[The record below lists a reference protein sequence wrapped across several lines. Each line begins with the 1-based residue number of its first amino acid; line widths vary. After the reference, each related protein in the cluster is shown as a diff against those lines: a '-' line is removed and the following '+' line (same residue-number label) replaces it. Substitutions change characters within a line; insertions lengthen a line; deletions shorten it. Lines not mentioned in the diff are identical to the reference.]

1 MSRDVLALNAGS
13 STLKVSLY
21 RFEGERETQLLA
33 QTLQLKDG
41 DDARLLEQLLPRIV
55 TAGGRPP
62 AAVSHRLV
70 HGGDRFS
77 EPTRVDDV
85 VFEQL
90 EELVDLAPLH
100 LPPALALL
108 KQAREQLR
116 GVPHVA
122 CFDTAFH
129 RTLPPVAR
137 RFALPHE
144 LYAKGIRRYGFHGLS
159 CEYSLSV
166 LKPTPARVVV
176 AHLGSGA
183 SLTAIR
189 DGRSVDT
196 SMGLTPSGGIPMGT
210 RPGDLDPGV
219 LLHLLRTGQYS
230 ANTLEQLIDHA
241 SGLKGLAD
249 TSNMAELLTRV
260 DRGDAQAQAAVET
273 FAYGVKKQLGAFV
286 AVLGGLDCLV
296 FTGGIG
302 EHAPRVRQL
311 ALAGLEALGIEL
323 DATLNARNAPSIGSE
338 RSRAQVRI
346 IEANENLVLARAG
359 SAAIST
365 S

>member
-1 MSRDVLALNAGS
+1 MTRDVLALNAGS

-21 RFEGERETQLLA
+21 RFEAECETELFA
-33 QTLQLKDG
+33 RTLQLKDG
-41 DDARLLEQLLPRIV
+41 DDARLLEQLLPQLV
-55 TAGGRPP
+55 AAGGRLPD
-62 AAVSHRLV
+62 AVSHRLV
-70 HGGDRFS
+70 HGGERFS
-77 EPTRVDDV
+77 GPTRVDDV
-85 VFEQL
+85 VLEQL
-90 EELVDLAPLH
+90 AELVDLAPLH

-108 KQAREQLR
+108 KRAREHLR

-137 RFALPHE
+137 RLALPHQ
-144 LYAKGIRRYGFHGLS
+144 LYEKGIRRYGFHGLS

-166 LKPTPARVVV
+166 LKPAPPRVVV

-230 ANTLEQLIDHA
+230 ANSLEELINHA

-249 TSNMAELLTRV
+249 SSNMAELLTRV
-260 DRGDAQAQAAVET
+260 ESGDARAQAAVET
-273 FAYGVKKQLGAFV
+273 FAYGIKKQLGAYL

-302 EHAPRVRQL
+302 EHAPRIRQL
-311 ALAGLEALGIEL
+311 ALAGFEELGIEL
-323 DATLNARNAPSIGSE
+323 DATLNASNAPSISSG

-346 IEANENLVLARAG
+346 IKANENLVLARA
-359 SAAIST
+359 AHAVIST

>member
-1 MSRDVLALNAGS
+1 MTRDVLALNAGS

-21 RFEGERETQLLA
+21 RFQAERETALFTE
-33 QTLQLKDG
+33 TLQVKDG
-41 DDARLLEQLLPRIV
+41 DDARLLEQLLPQIAA
-55 TAGGRPP
+55 AGGRLPD
-62 AAVSHRLV
+62 AVSHRLV
-70 HGGDRFS
+70 HGGERFS
-77 EPTRVDDV
+77 RPIVVDDV

-90 EELVDLAPLH
+90 AQLVDLAPLH

-144 LYAKGIRRYGFHGLS
+144 LYEKGIRRYGFHGLS
-159 CEYSLSV
+159 CEYALSALEPV
-166 LKPTPARVVV
+166 PPRVVI

-230 ANTLEQLIDHA
+230 ASALEKLLNHA

-249 TSNMAELLTRV
+249 SSNMAELLTRV
-260 DRGDAQAQAAVET
+260 DRGDAHAQAAVET
-273 FAYGVKKQLGAFV
+273 FAYGIKKQLGAYV

-311 ALAGLEALGIEL
+311 ALAGLEAMGIEL
-323 DATLNARNAPSIGSE
+323 DATLNAGNAPCISTG

-346 IEANENLVLARAG
+346 VKANENLVLARAAH
-359 SAAIST
+359 AAVST